1 MPPPQSQSNVR
12 LTKHK
17 AFPWGLAW
25 RKEKSIIFP
34 SDKENGFPSVTSIHS
49 IAWSIVRVLVG
60 ALGLRFLF
68 GPIFP
73 QLDFPPLLGKNPL
86 CIMDWFNNKC
96 WQAMSETQTDPLNLI
111 LSSLFSLIGKV
122 KIPVSTVNSRYLI
135 EKWYPVASDSG
146 KESTKENVSKDKDSK
161 EGPSLRIKCKFQ
173 SVDIL
178 PLRCYKPFIQ
188 VHYVT

>member
-1 MPPPQSQSNVR
+1 
-12 LTKHK
+12 
-17 AFPWGLAW
+17 
-25 RKEKSIIFP
+25 
-34 SDKENGFPSVTSIHS
+34 
-49 IAWSIVRVLVG
+49 
-60 ALGLRFLF
+60 
-68 GPIFP
+68 
-73 QLDFPPLLGKNPL
+73 
-86 CIMDWFNNKC
+86 
-96 WQAMSETQTDPLNLI
+96 MSETQTDPLNLI